1 MGGREEAEEQ
11 EVLNCS
17 LDKNNILQA
26 SKGSLI
32 AVERVE
38 RARRLEFWVCS
49 LFELIC
55 HNWATQHTASLPWDS
70 VGSTIKPEVILHG
83 LL

>member
-1 MGGREEAEEQ
+1 MMGGREEAEEQ

-38 RARRLEFWVCS
+38 RVRRLEF
-49 LFELIC
+49 
-55 HNWATQHTASLPWDS
+55 
-70 VGSTIKPEVILHG
+70 
-83 LL
+83 